1 VVYMQGR
8 GQRHQHQLLVG
19 VCIDDLVIT
28 GGNLNELKQ
37 FKEEMKSTFQMAD
50 LGLLQ
55 YYLRLGVSQ
64 GEDGITVR

>member
-1 VVYMQGR
+1 
-8 GQRHQHQLLVG
+8 

-28 GGNLNELKQ
+28 GGNLNGLKQ